1 MPRLPVQGPTVF
13 LPGTHTKAAHTEFY
27 GGDLAAARET
37 NGVRTAPVAEEFLRG
52 RPVALGLLKIGDL
65 ACYNQQVLHCGSANR
80 SRRDRRQFYI
90 SFRDP
95 SVRVQARAS
104 IRPALR
110 NQLTIG
116 ELRRE
121 LSLLATDGV
130 GSGLFARLDA
140 EDDTGVGSLLD

>member
-65 ACYNQQVLHCGSANR
+65 ACYNQQVLHCGSANESEDKVRTQR
-80 SRRDRRQFYI
+80 STRGGARVAGRQCTLV
-90 SFRDP
+90 P
-95 SVRVQARAS
+95 SPRVLHAPNLRAHRS
-104 IRPALR
+104 TLR
-110 NQLTIG
+110 APN
-116 ELRRE
+116 
-121 LSLLATDGV
+121 
-130 GSGLFARLDA
+130 
-140 EDDTGVGSLLD
+140 TG